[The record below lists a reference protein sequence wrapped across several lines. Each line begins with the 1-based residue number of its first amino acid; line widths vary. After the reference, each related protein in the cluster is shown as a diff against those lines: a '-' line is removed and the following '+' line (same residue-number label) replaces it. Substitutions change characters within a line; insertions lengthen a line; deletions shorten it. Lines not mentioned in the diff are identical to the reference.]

1 MSKRPRKKRSGPRPP
16 RQARLP
22 RQQGGANPAGL
33 QQQMIQL
40 QEEMAKSQE
49 ALKEEH
55 VTASVGGGMITA
67 VATGQQELV
76 SITIDP
82 QVVDPEDV
90 EMLEDMVVAAVNEAL
105 DKSRELAAERM
116 SAYTAGLD
124 IPGLV

>member
-1 MSKRPRKKRSGPRPP
+1 M
-16 RQARLP
+16 
-22 RQQGGANPAGL
+22 L

-49 ALKEEH
+49 ALQEEQ
-55 VTASVGGGMITA
+55 VTATVGGGMVTA

-76 SITIDP
+76 SIRIDP
-82 QVVDPEDV
+82 EVVDPEDV
-90 EMLEDMVVAAVNEAL
+90 EMLQDMVVAAVNEAL

-124 IPGLV
+124 IPGLT

>member
-1 MSKRPRKKRSGPRPP
+1 MAKRPRKKRSGPRPP
-16 RQARLP
+16 RQARPP
-22 RQQGGANPAGL
+22 RQQGGGNPAAL
-33 QQQMIQL
+33 QQQMMEL

-49 ALKEEH
+49 ALKEEQ
-55 VTASVGGGMITA
+55 VTATVGGGMITA

-82 QVVDPEDV
+82 EVVDPEDV
-90 EMLEDMVVAAVNEAL
+90 EMLEDMVLAAVNEAL
-105 DKSRELAAERM
+105 EKSRELAAERM